1 MFLEQLISMQGSCD
15 TEDRKIQLCRHN
27 NKRHFKDIKNK
38 KPCHFKLYFYCIFD
52 QLIVALVSV

>member
-1 MFLEQLISMQGSCD
+1 MQGSCD
-15 TEDRKIQLCRHN
+15 TEDWKIQLCRHN